1 MRIARRLGGIQG
13 MKHVADTLT
22 LELPGIKPTMVT
34 KKRGRPALHA
44 SAAARQRAYVAR
56 NGIVPMTVQL
66 PEALHGD
73 FMAWLK
79 FKDKKQ
85 SAVIAHLIRT
95 QLLRKR

>member
-1 MRIARRLGGIQG
+1 MRTSE
-13 MKHVADTLT
+13 DTQT
-22 LELPGIKPTMVT
+22 LELPGIKPPMVT
-34 KKRGRPALHA
+34 KKRGRKAIHKN
-44 SAAARQRAYVAR
+44 AAARQRAYVAR

-66 PEALHGD
+66 PEALHD
-73 FMAWLK
+73 EFMTWLK

>member
-1 MRIARRLGGIQG
+1 
-13 MKHVADTLT
+13 MKTPDDTKT
-22 LELPGIKPTMVT
+22 LELPGIKLPMVA

-56 NGIVPMTVQL
+56 NGIVPITVQL

-85 SAVIAHLIRT
+85 SAVIAHLILT

>member
-1 MRIARRLGGIQG
+1 MRSPND
-13 MKHVADTLT
+13 DTT
-22 LELPGIKPTMVT
+22 LELHGIKPPVVT

-66 PEALHGD
+66 PEALHAE
-73 FMAWLK
+73 FMTWLTSK
-79 FKDKKQ
+79 GKKQ
-85 SAVIAHLIRT
+85 STVIANLIRT